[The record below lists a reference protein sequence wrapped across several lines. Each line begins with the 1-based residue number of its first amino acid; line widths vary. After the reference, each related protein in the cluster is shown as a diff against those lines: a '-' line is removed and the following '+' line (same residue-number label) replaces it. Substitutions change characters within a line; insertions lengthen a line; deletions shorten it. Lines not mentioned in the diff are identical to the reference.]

1 MFYLL
6 NRFIQMKILYKNND
20 LIEALKN
27 VSKLGFVPTMGSLHD
42 GHFSLIKQSKKN
54 VIKRL

>member
-6 NRFIQMKILYKNND
+6 NRFIQMKILYKKND

-27 VSKLGFVPTMGSLHD
+27 VSKLGFVPTMGSLHEGTLFTD
-42 GHFSLIKQSKKN
+42 QTIKKTM
-54 VIKRL
+54 

>member
-27 VSKLGFVPTMGSLHD
+27 VSKLGFVPTMGSLHE
-42 GHFSLIKQSKKN
+42 
-54 VIKRL
+54 